1 MTQYDAF
8 ERGVEV
14 NGKTVLS
21 VVEGVPS
28 AFEEKALR
36 ILAENGIENPDPE
49 SWYPQQAWL
58 DAFAEI
64 DERIGESTLNQIGKS
79 IPDNAEWPAEVDS
92 VTGGL
97 ESINEAYQMNH
108 RGGGIGHYEAEIID
122 DTTVHV
128 ECRNPYACAFDKGIV
143 KATAKEFVDS
153 GVPTVSEIGD
163 ECRADGGDACLYEV
177 SW

>member
-1 MTQYDAF
+1 MAQYEAF
-8 ERGVEV
+8 ETGVEV
-14 NGKTVLS
+14 NGKTALS
-21 VVEGVPS
+21 VVDGVPS
-28 AFEEKALR
+28 AFEQKALD
-36 ILAENGIENPDPE
+36 ILADNGIEDPDPE

-79 IPDNAEWPAEVDS
+79 IPDNAEWPAGVES
-92 VTGGL
+92 VVGGL

-108 RGGGIGHYEAEIID
+108 RGGDIGHYDAEVKD

-128 ECRNPYACAFDKGIV
+128 ECKNPYACAFDRGIV
-143 KATAKEFVDS
+143 EATAREFIDS
-153 GVPTVSEIGD
+153 AVATISEIGD
-163 ECRADGGDACLYEV
+163 ECRADGGDVCLYEV